1 MAQKILSRQDLRIK
15 LRKREFAPVYLLFG
29 EETYLRNLAAKTI
42 TEMVLKDSEIREFN
56 ESEISLKSSD
66 IQTALASA
74 NQIPMI
80 DARRIVRVSD
90 VIVSATKNK
99 DTIPEED
106 EAAIKEYL
114 LNPAESTVLV
124 FIADEFDRRRK
135 ISKLLIEHSVSVEF
149 EMLHDR
155 DLLSWAKDRLK
166 DFGASAD
173 EKSLMHLISL
183 VGSDVRKL
191 TIELQKLAT
200 AALPATVITDE
211 LVEKLAPN
219 TRELSNFDLADHL
232 LQKNR
237 SGALKVMKKILDDGA
252 EPLMLL
258 GLLSYNFHRLFLAK
272 EMMSEGI
279 DRKEVSRVIRLPW
292 NKQQEFL
299 ENARRTERGR
309 FAWILRRLAET
320 DLSIKTSVATPRLQ
334 IEMLICELA
343 A

>member
-1 MAQKILSRQDLRIK
+1 MAQKILSRQDLRK
-15 LRKREFAPVYLLFG
+15 QLRKREFAPVYLFFG

-42 TEMVLKDSEIREFN
+42 TGMVLKDSVIREFN

-74 NQIPMI
+74 NQLPMM
-80 DARRIVRVSD
+80 DSRRVVRVTD
-90 VIVSATKNK
+90 VVVSAAKNK
-99 DTIPEED
+99 ETIAEED
-106 EAAIKEYL
+106 EAAIQDYL
-114 LNPAESTVLV
+114 LNPAECTVLV
-124 FIADEFDRRRK
+124 FIADDFDRRRK
-135 ISKLLIEHSVSVEF
+135 ISKLLIEHSVAVEF
-149 EMLHDR
+149 KMLDDR
-155 DLLSWAKDRLK
+155 DLLLWAKDRLK
-166 DFGASAD
+166 DLSASAD
-173 EKSLMHLISL
+173 EKSLLHLISL

-191 TIELQKLAT
+191 TIELEKLAT
-200 AALPATVITDE
+200 AALPATVITEE